1 MQKHWSRCGPAAAE
15 HLLFFNVT
23 NLYSLVAMQVKQAA
37 VGRFSA
43 DSSLTSLCG
52 TMYTRGRNKY
62 MQPYLYSYL
71 DGNLY
76 RE

>member
-1 MQKHWSRCGPAAAE
+1 
-15 HLLFFNVT
+15 
-23 NLYSLVAMQVKQAA
+23 MQVKQAA

-43 DSSLTSLCG
+43 DSSLTALCG
-52 TMYTRGRNKY
+52 TMYTRGRNEY